1 MVLTLTLIMAL
12 IQFYTLPSDDKEI
25 KDKSHLLYILL
36 ESSLCA
42 AMPLLPLVFPLIW
55 ISINLWGVAKLEC
68 FLRAPQLLLDKNI
81 DKQSFEEDLDTPICN
96 YNYKAIERD
105 QVLHCWWQLWKG
117 DSKLLARS
125 SNVVQVLGSIT
136 ALCCID
142 KKGILS
148 WPNPTAEKVFF
159 LRDTYN
165 NSNVD
170 DNSEQLSMQSEQD
183 TINGVGQN
191 HATTNNGIVAEVL
204 DLTHDQHYPFR
215 LEFDDHDW
223 KNHIK
228 SLKPLGN
235 FFII

>member
-1 MVLTLTLIMAL
+1 MAL
-12 IQFYTLPSDDKEI
+12 LQFYTLTIEERKE
-25 KDKSHLLYILL
+25 KSLCDFLFKLL
-36 ESSLCA
+36 EASLCS

-68 FLRAPQLLLDKNI
+68 FLRAPSHLILEKNT
-81 DKQSFEEDLDTPICN
+81 DRQSFEEDLDTPICN
-96 YNYKAIERD
+96 YDYKAIERG
-105 QVLHCWWQLWKG
+105 QVVNCWWKLWQG

-148 WPNPTAEKVFF
+148 WPNPTAEKIFF
-159 LRDTYN
+159 LRDTQN
-165 NSNVD
+165 NANNNAANNLEE
-170 DNSEQLSMQSEQD
+170 NSEELSMQSEP
-183 TINGVGQN
+183 TIVINGDGGQN
-191 HATTNNGIVAEVL
+191 PGTGSNGIIAEVL

-228 SLKPLGN
+228 SLKPLGKHS
-235 FFII
+235 